1 MGALDSNLVKLKGH
15 RILGYTVSV
24 VAAGS
29 STAVALAFIRPRNFT
44 SLEYFRHPFVR
55 LYCLCLL
62 EAGVVAALLVACLQ
76 LIEKLLRFRRLWA
89 WAGSGAVLCLGLVWG
104 LASLGSTFLGENF
117 TSLNLWLFIAVGGPQ
132 FLVQIGAFWV
142 SAPVGAITASAL
154 YSLQRV
160 SPEST

>member
-1 MGALDSNLVKLKGH
+1 MAKLRGR
-15 RILGYTVSV
+15 RILAYTVSV

-44 SLEYFRHPFVR
+44 YLEYLRHPFVR
-55 LYCLCLL
+55 LYCLCML

-76 LIEKLLRFRRLWA
+76 IMEKLLRFRSLWA
-89 WAGSGAVLCLGLVWG
+89 WAGSGAVLSLGLVWG
-104 LASLGSTFLGENF
+104 LAGLGRTFLGENF
-117 TSLNLWLFIAVGGPQ
+117 NSLNLWLFIAVGGPQ
-132 FLVQIGAFWV
+132 FLVQIGAFWL

-154 YSLQRV
+154 YYLQRV